1 MRLGSEGNHYSA
13 MVTRDGSPVELYT
26 LLGHNGEADIIHSA
40 VRAGGTILELGAG
53 AGRVTHPLIA
63 LGHSVTAVDFS
74 DEMLAYISGAETICA
89 DIEPLRL
96 NRTFDGVVL
105 GQTLMN
111 TNNETQRDAFLQ
123 TCRAHV
129 SADGLVL
136 GEVHRHT
143 LLDRATPGF
152 LFEEPDGMR
161 VSWLSVERE
170 DNVVSGTLE
179 FRLGERAWTHTF
191 TTRYLDQDAI
201 EAALEKNGLQFGRWL
216 GDSRWF
222 SATLRP

>member
-1 MRLGSEGNHYSA
+1 

-26 LLGHNGEADIIHSA
+26 LLRHNGEANIIHDA
-40 VRAGGTILELGAG
+40 IRPKGTILELGAG
-53 AGRVTHPLIA
+53 AGRVTHPLVA

-74 DEMLAYISGAETICA
+74 DEMLAHISGAETIRS
-89 DIEPLRL
+89 DIELLRL

-111 TNNETQRDAFLQ
+111 TNDDTQRDAFLQ
-123 TCRAHV
+123 TCRAHL
-129 SADGLVL
+129 SAQSVFL

-161 VSWLSVERE
+161 ISWLSVERE
-170 DNVVSGTLE
+170 GNVVSGTLE
-179 FRLGERAWTHTF
+179 FRLHERSWTHTF

-201 EAALEKNGLQFGRWL
+201 EAALENNGLRFNSWL

-222 SATLRP
+222 SAALQS